1 MALRGQGGWKRPAGG
16 LGSLSPECLPR
27 GASWEALR
35 SPFKG
40 HGVASRTAASGRRGV
55 PQRRPRPRGL
65 SGGAAAAAA
74 LTPAEVQASGSHLA
88 RPAAQAHLDPR
99 TGADARQPATDPLH
113 RRVLIPSGPH
123 GGPNPGGALERF
135 AGSGGEQ
142 RLSAP
147 LSPGWEPQE
156 AAPPTPPDWPSGKEP
171 VLLHVML
178 AGSRGHARPALP
190 GASHAERADPALGPR
205 VSSPQVTQGT
215 GQRPLQ
221 LRVASGCWFISST
234 ATTHL
239 WAPGTGPGWG
249 PEVRD
254 STTPPPGDMPP
265 VWEVGGGGEA
275 TRPGQRGRMMM
286 LPRSLHVVSAR
297 ARPAPTRRGAQRRPT
312 PGA

>member
-1 MALRGQGGWKRPAGG
+1 MWPRERPRAAGAGSPSAG
-16 LGSLSPECLPR
+16 LG
-27 GASWEALR
+27 
-35 SPFKG
+35 
-40 HGVASRTAASGRRGV
+40 
-55 PQRRPRPRGL
+55 PRGL

-99 TGADARQPATDPLH
+99 TGADARRPATDPLH

-142 RLSAP
+142 RLSAAAEP
-147 LSPGWEPQE
+147 RLGTAGGGPAHAPGRAVWER
-156 AAPPTPPDWPSGKEP
+156 AGSLT
-171 VLLHVML
+171 VML

-286 LPRSLHVVSAR
+286 LPRSLHVVPAR